1 MILTKVCTCLSNQ
14 LQLLLQV
21 DSLAGKPEPLLATV
35 KRRKLSL
42 FGHTTRHNTIAK
54 AILQGTLEGKRRWGC
69 QRKNWLEN
77 IQQWTHRDLA
87 MHSRGQTMLART
99 VCEWRPYDCPDQ
111 GMKVTYY
118 LNYSRITLLS
128 EHP

>member
-42 FGHTTRHNTIAK
+42 FGRTTRHNTIAK
-54 AILQGTLEGKRRWGC
+54 AILQGILEGKRRWGC

-77 IQQWTHRDLA
+77 IQQWTHRDL
-87 MHSRGQTMLART
+87 
-99 VCEWRPYDCPDQ
+99 P
-111 GMKVTYY
+111 
-118 LNYSRITLLS
+118 TLLCTA
-128 EHP
+128 EDRQCWRGLCVNGAPMTVPIKG